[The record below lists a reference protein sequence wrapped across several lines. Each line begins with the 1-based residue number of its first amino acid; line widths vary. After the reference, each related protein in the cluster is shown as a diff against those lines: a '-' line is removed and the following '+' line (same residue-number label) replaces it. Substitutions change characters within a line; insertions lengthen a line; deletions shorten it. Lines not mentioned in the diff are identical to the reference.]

1 MSVTSSIRETWSE
14 DDLAEAVR
22 DQFRLQLISIGHV
35 MPRGAVHVTDH
46 AVMAH
51 VGRDSLYNRATALTV
66 GQLDIA
72 LAEVDRFFDGLAHS
86 LWLDGDAV
94 DDDTDAALRGR
105 GYVPLPPQHGM
116 VCTDLAAASASS
128 DQRPAELLADPSTAA
143 VIAAVGASSFGLGV
157 DDQLLLEDL
166 SRAVL
171 RHAKPWDHGALYGV
185 REDGQLVSTGA
196 LLCTKD
202 VAGLAGL
209 ATLPRYRDHHDA
221 TAIVARALHDAEAL
235 GAQVSVCLA
244 APDSESTLAR
254 MGFRTVIDFRV
265 YRQARP

>member
-1 MSVTSSIRETWSE
+1 MSVTSIERTWSE
-14 DDLAEAVR
+14 DELAEALR

-35 MPRGAVHVTDH
+35 LPRGAVHVTDN

-66 GQLDIA
+66 DQLDLA
-72 LAEVDRFFDGLAHS
+72 LAEVDGFFGDLRHS
-86 LWLDGDAV
+86 LWIDGDAV
-94 DDDTDAALRGR
+94 DETTDQVLRGR

-116 VCTDLAAASASS
+116 VCTDLPAAIAKGDERA
-128 DQRPAELLADPSTAA
+128 AELIADPSNASA
-143 VIAAVGASSFGLGV
+143 IADIGASSFGLGV
-157 DDQLLLEDL
+157 DDRMLIEDL

-185 REDGQLVSTGA
+185 REDGKLVSTGA

-202 VAGLAGL
+202 VAGIAGL

-221 TAIVARALHDAEAL
+221 TAIVTRALRDAAAM
-235 GAQVSVCLA
+235 GRQVAVCLA

-254 MGFRTVIDFRV
+254 LGFRTLIDYRV

>member
-1 MSVTSSIRETWSE
+1 MSATSIERTWSE

-35 MPRGAVHVTDH
+35 MPQGAVHVTDN

-51 VGRDSLYNRATALTV
+51 VGRDSLYNRATALSLD
-66 GQLDIA
+66 QLDLA
-72 LAEVDRFFDGLAHS
+72 LAEVTGFFHGLAHS

-94 DDDTDAALRGR
+94 DEETDRSLRGR

-116 VCTDLAAASASS
+116 ACLDLPAAIADNETERVELLTEPSQAAAV
-128 DQRPAELLADPSTAA
+128 AD
-143 VIAAVGASSFGLGV
+143 VGASSFGLGV
-157 DDQLLLEDL
+157 DDRMLLEDL
-166 SRAVL
+166 GRAIL

-185 REDGQLVSTGA
+185 EEDDKLVSVGA
-196 LLCTKD
+196 MMLSRR
-202 VAGLAGL
+202 VAALAGL

-221 TAIVARALHDAEAL
+221 TAIIARALNDARAM
-235 GAQVSVCLA
+235 GAEIAVCLA
-244 APDSESTLAR
+244 APDSESTLTR
-254 MGFRTVIDFRV
+254 LGFRTMIDYRV